1 MLTSVEGR
9 KRRSTNPTVSE
20 ELEGEYI
27 IGVRISEW
35 LAGESQMGAIKEIR
49 L

>member
-27 IGVRISEW
+27 IGVYQNGWQGIADGRRE
-35 LAGESQMGAIKEIR
+35 GD
-49 L
+49 